1 MFIFVLNELIIKLFA
16 FLSENYCVLEC
27 KKRNRVISNV
37 RLFQVDS
44 LLYIFRIIL
53 RSSSVHPP
61 FILRSSSVHPP
72 FELRSSSVRA
82 PFGLRSSS
90 IRAPFGLRSSS
101 VHPPFELRSSS
112 VDPPF
117 NLRSSSVRES
127 KNERRTIGGWTK
139 NKGRCNDYTSVLK
152 RRDSEAQKG
161 NQQYRGLTKL

>member
-61 FILRSSSVHPP
+61 FILRSSSV
-72 FELRSSSVRA
+72 
-82 PFGLRSSS
+82 
-90 IRAPFGLRSSS
+90 RAPFGLRSSS
-101 VHPPFELRSSS
+101 VRAPFILRSSS
-112 VDPPF
+112 VHPPLI
-117 NLRSSSVRES
+117 LRSISVRAPFG
-127 KNERRTIGGWTK
+127 NRRTNGERSEDERKTK
-139 NKGRCNDYTSVLK
+139 GDVTTTHRCW
-152 RRDSEAQKG
+152 SEGTAKHKKEI
-161 NQQYRGLTKL
+161 NNTEV